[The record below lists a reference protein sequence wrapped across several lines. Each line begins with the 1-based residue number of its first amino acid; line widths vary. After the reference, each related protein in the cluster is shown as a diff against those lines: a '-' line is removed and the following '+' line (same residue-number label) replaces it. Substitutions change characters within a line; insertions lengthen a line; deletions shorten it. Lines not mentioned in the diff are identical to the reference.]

1 MSRGSDQTWTGKRTF
16 RGGLEDPGAPLRN
29 VRDGHRTDRRQCAV
43 RGAGPRQTV
52 KLVLA
57 EQDIA
62 LDLRPERRVLDLGA
76 GQLACVLRERHGRD
90 REHGGR
96 LDRVEVPLAR
106 ERLAGRERGCT
117 LSTPCPSLR
126 TSRVPIVMLGMH
138 ARMAMDHVWSANA
151 IVKVMSM
158 PVKSSVRSTGE
169 GGVQPERHWPRRS
182 TVDPSE
188 TGA

>member
-106 ERLAGRERGCT
+106 ERLAGREGLHAQHAVPVVADFACPDRDVGYARQNGHGPRLVCQRDRKSDVYARQVEREVDRRGW
-117 LSTPCPSLR
+117 
-126 TSRVPIVMLGMH
+126 G
-138 ARMAMDHVWSANA
+138 AA
-151 IVKVMSM
+151 
-158 PVKSSVRSTGE
+158 GE
-169 GGVQPERHWPRRS
+169 ALAQEEHRRS
-182 TVDPSE
+182 V
-188 TGA
+188 